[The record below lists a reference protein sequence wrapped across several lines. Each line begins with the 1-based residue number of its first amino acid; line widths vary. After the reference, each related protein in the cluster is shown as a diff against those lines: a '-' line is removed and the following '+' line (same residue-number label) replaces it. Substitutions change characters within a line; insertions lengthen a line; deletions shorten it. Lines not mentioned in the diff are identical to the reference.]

1 MTKFWRAATLFLRDR
16 EGVTAIEYA
25 LIAGLVAVVAFTA
38 MQTLGTNLTSLFNT
52 IATDV
57 KSAPGSTGG

>member
-1 MTKFWRAATLFLRDR
+1 MTKFWRAVTLFLRDR

-52 IATDV
+52 IANDV
-57 KSAPGSTGG
+57 KSAPGGTSG